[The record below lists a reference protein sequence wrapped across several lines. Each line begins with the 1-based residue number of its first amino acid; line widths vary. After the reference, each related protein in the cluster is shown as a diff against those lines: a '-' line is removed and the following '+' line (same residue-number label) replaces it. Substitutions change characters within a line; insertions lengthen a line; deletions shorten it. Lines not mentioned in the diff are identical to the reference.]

1 MKKYTTKSIVDMKRL
16 LILFF
21 FLSSNVTFGQL
32 TDSQLIDSLQVDV
45 LKYFWDHAHPIS
57 KLSRERIHEDDW
69 SFDQNTIAIGGSGFG
84 FMNIIVGMQNG
95 IIPQSDGV
103 AHLNT
108 ALDFLE
114 NADRFHGAW
123 SHWINGDTGATIPFS
138 DFDDGGDLV
147 ETALLCQA
155 LICIRE
161 YFENG
166 NSQEQLLA
174 QKADLLWRGVEWNWY
189 TNGENV
195 LYWHWSPNYD
205 WEMDFQIR
213 GYNEALITYIL
224 AASSPDY
231 PISTNV
237 YHEGWARGGDIVSSS
252 SQYDIPLVF
261 NYNGAD
267 ETVGP
272 LFWAH
277 YSYLAL
283 DPNGLSDSYANYW
296 DLVRNHTDII
306 YEHCQENPFE
316 YVGYDNNCWGL
327 TASYSRNLDGT
338 TGYSAHQPNNDKGV
352 VTPTA
357 ALSSIAYSP
366 TKSLN
371 FMHYLYE
378 ETGDEYIGALGPYDA
393 FSPHYEWKT
402 ERYLA
407 IDQGTIGPML
417 ENYKT
422 QLFWNLFMNAPEI
435 KQGLQNLGFTSSE
448 YDLGVAEDIAHNSI
462 QIFPNPALDMLNIIS
477 NTESIGSKFRVI
489 DNLGRMVLFG
499 SIAQENTIVDINS
512 LSKGVY
518 YIMIENQSVKQK
530 IMKM

>member
-1 MKKYTTKSIVDMKRL
+1 MKKYTTKSIVDMKRI

-189 TNGENV
+189 TNDENV

-237 YHEGWARGGDIVSSS
+237 YIV
-252 SQYDIPLVF
+252 
-261 NYNGAD
+261 
-267 ETVGP
+267 
-272 LFWAH
+272 
-277 YSYLAL
+277 
-283 DPNGLSDSYANYW
+283 
-296 DLVRNHTDII
+296 R
-306 YEHCQENPFE
+306 
-316 YVGYDNNCWGL
+316 
-327 TASYSRNLDGT
+327 
-338 TGYSAHQPNNDKGV
+338 
-352 VTPTA
+352 
-357 ALSSIAYSP
+357 
-366 TKSLN
+366 
-371 FMHYLYE
+371 M
-378 ETGDEYIGALGPYDA
+378 
-393 FSPHYEWKT
+393 PH
-402 ERYLA
+402 
-407 IDQGTIGPML
+407 
-417 ENYKT
+417 
-422 QLFWNLFMNAPEI
+422 
-435 KQGLQNLGFTSSE
+435 
-448 YDLGVAEDIAHNSI
+448 
-462 QIFPNPALDMLNIIS
+462 
-477 NTESIGSKFRVI
+477 
-489 DNLGRMVLFG
+489 
-499 SIAQENTIVDINS
+499 
-512 LSKGVY
+512 
-518 YIMIENQSVKQK
+518 
-530 IMKM
+530 